1 MILVTGGTGLVG
13 AHLLYALI
21 NNTSTSSV
29 QRGEKVRAIHRK
41 SSDLEAVKNV
51 FSFYTNDPDPLFN
64 KIEWMV
70 ADITDVP
77 SLTAA
82 FKNIDYVYHCAA
94 YISFNPKHYPTLKK
108 VNVEGTANIV
118 NFSLSQGVKKLCYVS
133 SIATIGKTTN
143 GDLITEDTEYNPE
156 DDNSVYAITKYHA
169 EMEVWRGTQEGLD
182 AVIVHPG
189 VILGEGIWSSASGG
203 ILRTVY
209 KGVKYYTTGGVGM
222 VDVQDV
228 AKAMILL
235 LNSTITN
242 KNYILVAENIS
253 YKTFLTKLANH
264 LNKKPP
270 HQQIAKWKMLL
281 FCNIDWLSNKLIKT
295 KRRLLK
301 ATVLTLYK
309 TRAYDGSKIEKE
321 LDFTYKNHEQ
331 TIERVSRNYLRDFN
345 I

>member
-13 AHLLYALI
+13 AHLLYSLI
-21 NNTSTSSV
+21 N
-29 QRGEKVRAIHRK
+29 RGENVRAIHRK

-51 FSFYTNDPDPLFN
+51 FSYYTNEHEILFT

-77 SLTAA
+77 SLTPA
-82 FKNIDYVYHCAA
+82 FKDIDYVYHCAA
-94 YISFNPKHYPTLKK
+94 YISFNPRHYPTLKK

-133 SIATIGKTTN
+133 SIATIGKTAN
-143 GDLITEDTEYNPE
+143 GDLITEETEYNPE
-156 DDNSVYAITKYHA
+156 EDNSVYAITKYNA

-209 KGVKYYTTGGVGM
+209 KGVKYYTTGGVGI

-228 AKAMILL
+228 AEVMISLL
-235 LNSTITN
+235 KSTIVN
-242 KNYILVAENIS
+242 KNYILVSENIS
-253 YKTFLTKLANH
+253 YRAFLTKLADN

-270 HQQIAKWKMLL
+270 YKLIAKWKMIA
-281 FCNIDWLSNKLIKT
+281 FSNIDWFSNKLFKT

-309 TRAYDGSKIEKE
+309 TRSYDGSKIEKE
-321 LDFTYKNHEQ
+321 LDFNYKNHEK

-345 I
+345 